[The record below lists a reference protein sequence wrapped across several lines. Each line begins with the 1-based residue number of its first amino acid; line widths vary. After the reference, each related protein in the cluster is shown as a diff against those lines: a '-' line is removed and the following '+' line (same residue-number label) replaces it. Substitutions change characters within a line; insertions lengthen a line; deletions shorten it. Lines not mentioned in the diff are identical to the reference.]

1 MSGGRAMDKK
11 ICLSDAAASL
21 GVPLSDHQLDQFLK
35 YYEMLVET
43 NKVMNLTAITEFEDV
58 VQKHFIDSLSLLRAL
73 QPEKIKNMVD
83 IGTGAGFPGIPL
95 KIAYPHINTLLVD
108 SVGKRVNFL
117 RDVIETLDLQG
128 ITAIHSR
135 AEDLGRDAKYR
146 EKYDL
151 CTSRAVARL
160 ASLSEYCLPFVE
172 KGGYFVSYK
181 AGDCDIEVEE
191 SKKALRLLGGRL
203 KSVEKFQLGDMQR
216 ALVVIEKTAI
226 TSRLYPRKAGTPTKS
241 PLV

>member
-1 MSGGRAMDKK
+1 MDKK

-21 GVPLSDHQLDQFLK
+21 GVPLNDHQLDQFLK

-117 RDVIETLDLQG
+117 LEVIETLDLQG

-181 AGDCDIEVEE
+181 AGDCDEEVEE

-216 ALVVIEKTAI
+216 SLVVIEKTAI

>member
-1 MSGGRAMDKK
+1 MDKK

>member
-1 MSGGRAMDKK
+1 
-11 ICLSDAAASL
+11 
-21 GVPLSDHQLDQFLK
+21 
-35 YYEMLVET
+35 
-43 NKVMNLTAITEFEDV
+43 
-58 VQKHFIDSLSLLRAL
+58 LRAL

-117 RDVIETLDLQG
+117 LEVIETLDLQG